1 MSDKSLRVL
10 IERTKVYRR
19 VPDAYRNVEC
29 NPAIYKSF
37 ARFPV
42 KNPHWRFETIEYQ
55 GQEFLL
61 DSIHEVAYDA
71 QGRSIHYFRETK
83 DELEETSTI
92 YIATADGKTVE
103 VHACS
108 NGRVTICTSGF
119 DGNPGDDPNCYWIN
133 DGCVSGFT
141 ERLMTE
147 TQEKYMETED
157 RFYFGDGDSH
167 MTDEEQEEA
176 SRLLEEGRRHQ
187 VLEQDKYGKPLKE
200 IHWDCDE
207 ILDYIENEYVYAVV
221 K

>member
-19 VPDAYRNVEC
+19 VPDAYRDVEC

-92 YIATADGKTVE
+92 YIAAADV
-103 VHACS
+103 
-108 NGRVTICTSGF
+108 
-119 DGNPGDDPNCYWIN
+119 
-133 DGCVSGFT
+133 
-141 ERLMTE
+141 
-147 TQEKYMETED
+147 
-157 RFYFGDGDSH
+157 
-167 MTDEEQEEA
+167 
-176 SRLLEEGRRHQ
+176 
-187 VLEQDKYGKPLKE
+187 
-200 IHWDCDE
+200 
-207 ILDYIENEYVYAVV
+207 
-221 K
+221 